1 MTKQC
6 AITVELIRA
15 SRRQSGFALLLV
27 LLVNALLVAAL
38 LAGWQLQQNSA
49 RNSQLLHTAYQQRLD
64 QLSLINAVRNQL
76 ATSEL
81 TSTSVCLA
89 ADGTLQLACSSD
101 SAQLT
106 KLDTNASFADGSSG
120 YSYQLETEQL
130 IVQLVTSQSRTEILS
145 QHHQP

>member
-1 MTKQC
+1 MPCPTPSTKQ
-6 AITVELIRA
+6 R
-15 SRRQSGFALLLV
+15 GFALLLV

-49 RNSQLLHTAYQQRLD
+49 RNSQLLHAAYQQRLD

-76 ATSEL
+76 ASSTL
-81 TSTSVCLA
+81 ASTSVCLD
-89 ADGTLQLACSSD
+89 ADGNLQLACSTA

-120 YSYQLETEQL
+120 YSYQLQTEHL
-130 IVQLVTSQSRTEILS
+130 TTQLVTSQSRTEILH
-145 QHHQP
+145 QYHHQP

>member
-1 MTKQC
+1 MPCPTPSTSQ
-6 AITVELIRA
+6 R
-15 SRRQSGFALLLV
+15 GFALLLV

-49 RNSQLLHTAYQQRLD
+49 RNSQLLHAAYQQRLD

-76 ATSEL
+76 ATSQL
-81 TSTSVCLA
+81 TSTSVCLDT
-89 ADGTLQLACSSD
+89 DGNLQLACSPA

-120 YSYQLETEQL
+120 YSYQLQTEHL
-130 IVQLVTSQSRTEILS
+130 TTQLVANQSRTEILD
-145 QHHQP
+145 QHYHQP

>member
-1 MTKQC
+1 MPCPTPSTKQ
-6 AITVELIRA
+6 R
-15 SRRQSGFALLLV
+15 GFALLLV

-49 RNSQLLHTAYQQRLD
+49 RNSQLLHAAYQQRLD

-81 TSTSVCLA
+81 ASTSVCLD
-89 ADGTLQLACSSD
+89 ADGTLQLACSSAG
-101 SAQLT
+101 AQLT

-120 YSYQLETEQL
+120 YSYQLQAEHLTT
-130 IVQLVTSQSRTEILS
+130 QLVSDPSQSRTEILS
-145 QHHQP
+145 QQYQP

>member
-1 MTKQC
+1 MPCPTPS
-6 AITVELIRA
+6 T
-15 SRRQSGFALLLV
+15 RQRGFALLLV

-49 RNSQLLHTAYQQRLD
+49 GNSQLLHAAYQQRLD

-76 ATSEL
+76 ATSQL
-81 TSTSVCLA
+81 TSTSVCLD
-89 ADGTLQLACSSD
+89 ADGTLQLACSAA

-120 YSYQLETEQL
+120 YSYQLQTEHL
-130 IVQLVTSQSRTEILS
+130 TTQLVTNSSQSRTEILS
-145 QHHQP
+145 HHHQP

>member
-1 MTKQC
+1 MPST
-6 AITVELIRA
+6 
-15 SRRQSGFALLLV
+15 RQSGFALLLV

-49 RNSQLLHTAYQQRLD
+49 RNSQLLHAAYQQRLD

-76 ATSEL
+76 ATSQL
-81 TSTSVCLA
+81 ASTNVCLE
-89 ADGTLQLACSSD
+89 ADGTLQLACSAA
-101 SAQLT
+101 SAQLI

-120 YSYQLETEQL
+120 YSYQLQTEHL
-130 IVQLVTSQSRTEILS
+130 ITQLVTNPSQSRTEIFS